1 MNKNVSNLPKFF
13 WVVSMHLLGT
23 LGNKWMRVCTQTHT
37 HTHTPTLTSTLLCP
51 FHGPSLTPQQT
62 WWIHILRRVYHQ
74 QNLTG
79 GNNFNSIRGLL
90 RLKFTRSAAK
100 AHSLGGQTVQ
110 TSGLLG
116 GWGVPYFQKRVDPR
130 CLYYF
135 NTVFPMEPGIGGVV
149 VGSSFLV
156 PDIFQRSKWKHNAL
170 RVISKPSEELHVLL
184 ISIKPTQ
191 HFCNLSFC
199 AEVHNPAGDLDPST
213 DISFLILPHS

>member
-1 MNKNVSNLPKFF
+1 MC
-13 WVVSMHLLGT
+13 GT
-23 LGNKWMRVCTQTHT
+23 HASTRACAHT
-37 HTHTPTLTSTLLCP
+37 HTATLTSSLICL
-51 FHGPSLTPQQT
+51 FHSPSLTPQQT

-100 AHSLGGQTVQ
+100 SHFLGGQTVQ
-110 TSGLLG
+110 TWGLLG
-116 GWGVPYFQKRVDPR
+116 GWGISYFQKRVDPR

-135 NTVFPMEPGIGGVV
+135 GAVFPTEPGGGGVG

-156 PDIFQRSKWKHNAL
+156 PDIFQRSKWKHNAR
-170 RVISKPSEELHVLL
+170 RVISKPAEELHVLL

-191 HFCNLSFC
+191 HCFNLSFR
-199 AEVHNPAGDLDPST
+199 AEVGEGSPQ
-213 DISFLILPHS
+213 I